1 MSKFWIFIIIS
12 YIRNIFETIIFL
24 DIDGVLRTHKSD
36 LEWSLK
42 LNTPIPERVFDR
54 RFSPKAVSNINQLIY
69 YTRAKIVVS
78 STWRTQFTLQ
88 ELKDIFRSNGITGE
102 VIDKTQTGLT
112 RGEEIQEWI
121 DYHGTESYVVIDDQ
135 VKDIITYV
143 DNRRVVKCD
152 HSIGFEVDELL
163 DKALDI
169 LL

>member
-1 MSKFWIFIIIS
+1 MNKFWIFIIIS

-42 LNTPIPERVFDR
+42 LSAPIPERVFDR
-54 RFSPKAVSNINQLIY
+54 KFNPKAVSNINELIS

-88 ELKDIFRSNGITGE
+88 ELKDVFRSNGITGE
-102 VIDKTQTGLT
+102 IIDKTQIGLT
-112 RGEEIQEWI
+112 RGEEIQDWI
-121 DYHGTESYVVIDDQ
+121 DHHGTKSYVVIDDQ
-135 VKDIITYV
+135 VKDILAYV
-143 DNRRVVKCD
+143 DNRRVVKCE
-152 HSIGFEVDELL
+152 HSVGFEDSELL

-169 LL
+169 LV

>member
-1 MSKFWIFIIIS
+1 M
-12 YIRNIFETIIFL
+12 
-24 DIDGVLRTHKSD
+24 
-36 LEWSLK
+36 
-42 LNTPIPERVFDR
+42 
-54 RFSPKAVSNINQLIY
+54 
-69 YTRAKIVVS
+69 
-78 STWRTQFTLQ
+78 
-88 ELKDIFRSNGITGE
+88 
-102 VIDKTQTGLT
+102 IDKTSIGLT

-121 DYHGTESYVVIDDQ
+121 DYNGTESYVVIDDQ